1 VPFEIIE
8 KLKRRNVF
16 RVAVAYAVLA
26 WIVIQVTD
34 TVAPPLHLPSW
45 TLAFVT
51 WIGIIGF
58 PFALFFA
65 WAFELTPEGVKRSS
79 EVARTESI
87 ARLTG
92 RKIDFIIIG
101 LLAAAVV
108 VLIVDNYV
116 LKDRQGVE
124 PVAGDRAPDAA
135 VTRQGHASIAVLPFV
150 NMSNDPEQDYLS
162 DGLAEELLN
171 LLARIKGLKVAAR
184 TSSFAFR
191 DEEQDIRSIGNALNV
206 STLLEGSV
214 RKSGDRIR
222 VTAQLI
228 DAADGYHLWSDTFDR
243 ELTDIFRI
251 QDEISAAIVTALRA
265 HLDPDASTAASSPT
279 SVAAYDLYLQGRHLA
294 RELKEGNTRKALDLF
309 RQATDIDPDFAP
321 AWAARA
327 AAVLDLRETQYWG
340 EIPAAEAFALAQSNI
355 DKALAL
361 DPLLAEAHVSRS
373 MLYWHRYR
381 FEEALASA
389 DEAVAINPNLAR
401 GHLARAD
408 NLKTLGRIQEA
419 EQALATAADLDPLDQ
434 TILGSML
441 SIGWEYGDESYLK
454 ALQQRLKHQAG
465 GPGSADHGELLERVE
480 LSLYAMT
487 EPGPAKVYQ
496 RYKESGRDPSRLA
509 YLALKE
515 VDDEELA
522 TSRNPALV
530 RMDIALDM
538 DQLARAQELYDS
550 MPPEMQNVPVVL
562 EDLSILQMR
571 RGECAAGLATLDR
584 AHGGRVPIY
593 GQVPPFH
600 VRSNSNLALNRVHCL
615 KRLGRDDEAA
625 PIMEGLRRYVGTLR
639 SNAKSGYE
647 SIDAKL
653 RLLEGDKNGVLD
665 ALEKRLEAQELSW
678 RVFAD
683 PVLRSLSDEPRFVAM
698 RERLDAFIDA
708 ERAKLG
714 WPPAAF

>member
-116 LKDRQGVE
+116 LKGRQGVE

-373 MLYWHRYR
+373 ML
-381 FEEALASA
+381 
-389 DEAVAINPNLAR
+389 
-401 GHLARAD
+401 
-408 NLKTLGRIQEA
+408 
-419 EQALATAADLDPLDQ
+419 
-434 TILGSML
+434 

-639 SNAKSGYE
+639 SNAKSGYA

>member
-1 VPFEIIE
+1 
-8 KLKRRNVF
+8 VF
-16 RVAVAYAVLA
+16 LV
-26 WIVIQVTD
+26 
-34 TVAPPLHLPSW
+34 
-45 TLAFVT
+45 
-51 WIGIIGF
+51 
-58 PFALFFA
+58 
-65 WAFELTPEGVKRSS
+65 
-79 EVARTESI
+79 
-87 ARLTG
+87 
-92 RKIDFIIIG
+92 
-101 LLAAAVV
+101 
-108 VLIVDNYV
+108 VDNYV
-116 LKDRQGVE
+116 LKDREGIGE
-124 PVAGDRAPDAA
+124 IARDTAPDAA
-135 VTRQGHASIAVLPFV
+135 AARQGYASIAVLPFV
-150 NMSNDPEQDYLS
+150 NMSNDPEQEYLS

-191 DEEQDIRSIGNALNV
+191 GEEQDIRSIGTALNV

-228 DAADGYHLWSDTFDR
+228 DATDGYHLWSDTFDR

-251 QDEISAAIVTALRA
+251 QDEISAAIVSALRV
-265 HLDPDASTAASSPT
+265 HLDAGTTTASSNKT
-279 SVAAYDLYLQGRHLA
+279 SMAAYDLYLQGRHFA
-294 RELKEGNTRKALDLF
+294 RELKKGNTRKALDLF

-340 EIPAAEAFALAQSNI
+340 EIPTAEAFALAQSNI
-355 DKALAL
+355 DRALAL
-361 DPLLAEAHVSRS
+361 DPMLAEAHVSRS
-373 MLYWHRYR
+373 MLYWHLYR
-381 FEEALASA
+381 FEEALTSA
-389 DEAVAINPNLAR
+389 DEAIAINPNLAR

-408 NLKTLGRIQEA
+408 NLRTLGRIQEA

-441 SIGWEYGDESYLK
+441 SIGQDYGHESYLK
-454 ALQQRLKHQAG
+454 ALQQRLESRAD

-487 EPGPAKVYQ
+487 EPSPAKVYQ
-496 RYKESGRDPSRLA
+496 RYKESGHDPSVLA
-509 YLALKE
+509 YFTLKE
-515 VDDEELA
+515 VDDEEFA
-522 TSRNPALV
+522 KSRNPALV
-530 RMDIALDM
+530 RMDSALDM

-550 MPPEMQNVPVVL
+550 MPPEMQNVPIVL
-562 EDLSILQMR
+562 EDLSILQMK

-615 KRLGRDDEAA
+615 RHLGRDDEAA
-625 PIMEGLRRYVGTLR
+625 PIMEELRRYVGTLR
-639 SNAKSGYE
+639 DNAESGYE

-653 RLLEGDKNGVLD
+653 RLVQGDRKGALD
-665 ALEKRLEAQELSW
+665 VLEKSLESRELSW

-683 PVLRSLSDEPRFVAM
+683 PVLRSLSDEPRFIAM

-714 WPPAAF
+714 WPPAMF

>member
-1 VPFEIIE
+1 VPFEIID

-116 LKDRQGVE
+116 LKDRQGVG

-191 DEEQDIRSIGNALNV
+191 GEEQDIRSIGDALNV

-251 QDEISAAIVTALRA
+251 QDEISAAIVTALRV
-265 HLDPDASTAASSPT
+265 HLDPGTATASSSKT
-279 SVAAYDLYLQGRHLA
+279 SMAAYDLYLQGRHFA
-294 RELKEGNTRKALDLF
+294 RELKKGNTRKALDLF

-321 AWAARA
+321 AWAAQA
-327 AAVLDLRETQYWG
+327 AAVLALRETQYWG
-340 EIPAAEAFALAQSNI
+340 EIPAAEAFALARSNI
-355 DKALAL
+355 DRALAL

-373 MLYWHRYR
+373 MLYWQRYR

-389 DEAVAINPNLAR
+389 DEAVAINPNLAQA
-401 GHLARAD
+401 HLARAD
-408 NLKTLGRIQEA
+408 SLQTLGRIQEA
-419 EQALATAADLDPLDQ
+419 EQALETAADVDPLDQ
-434 TILGSML
+434 TILVSML
-441 SIGWEYGDESYLK
+441 RIGEAYGDESYLA
-454 ALQQRLKHQAG
+454 ALQRRLEGQADSAD
-465 GPGSADHGELLERVE
+465 PADHGDLLERVE

-487 EPGPAKVYQ
+487 EPSPAKVYR
-496 RYKESGRDPSRLA
+496 RYQDSGRDPSLLA
-509 YLALKE
+509 YFALKE
-515 VDDEELA
+515 VADELYAGDRNSTLA
-522 TSRNPALV
+522 
-530 RMDIALDM
+530 RMDLALDM
-538 DQLARAQELYDS
+538 DQLALAQELYDS
-550 MPPEMQNVPVVL
+550 MPPEVQNVPVVL
-562 EDLSILQMR
+562 EDLSILQMQ
-571 RGECAAGLATLDR
+571 RGDCVAGLATLDR
-584 AHGGRVPIY
+584 AHEGRVPIY

-639 SNAKSGYE
+639 SNAESGYRA
-647 SIDAKL
+647 IDAKL
-653 RLLEGDKNGVLD
+653 RLLEGDRQGALD
-665 ALEKRLEAQELSW
+665 ILDKSLEKQELSW
-678 RVFAD
+678 RIFAD

-714 WPPAAF
+714 WPPATF

>member
-1 VPFEIIE
+1 
-8 KLKRRNVF
+8 
-16 RVAVAYAVLA
+16 VAVAYAVLA

-45 TLAFVT
+45 TLGFVT

-116 LKDRQGVE
+116 LKDRQGLG
-124 PVAGDRAPDAA
+124 PVAGDRPPDAA
-135 VTRQGHASIAVLPFV
+135 VMRQGHASIAVLPFV

-162 DGLAEELLN
+162 DGLAEELLI

-191 DEEQDIRSIGNALNV
+191 GEEQDIRSIGNALNV
-206 STLLEGSV
+206 RTLLEGSV

-265 HLDPDASTAASSPT
+265 HLDPGASTAASSPT

-340 EIPAAEAFALAQSNI
+340 EIPAAEAFALFQSNI

-373 MLYWHRYR
+373 ML
-381 FEEALASA
+381 
-389 DEAVAINPNLAR
+389 
-401 GHLARAD
+401 
-408 NLKTLGRIQEA
+408 
-419 EQALATAADLDPLDQ
+419 
-434 TILGSML
+434 
-441 SIGWEYGDESYLK
+441 SIGREYGDESYLK
-454 ALQQRLKHQAG
+454 ALQQRLENRAD
-465 GPGSADHGELLERVE
+465 GPGSADHGELLEQVE

-496 RYKESGRDPSRLA
+496 RYKESGRDPSWLA

-550 MPPEMQNVPVVL
+550 MPQEMQNVPVVL

-639 SNAKSGYE
+639 SNAKSGYA
-647 SIDAKL
+647 SIDAKM
-653 RLLEGDKNGVLD
+653 RLLEGDKNEVLD
-665 ALEKRLEAQELSW
+665 ALEKRLEAQDLDW

-683 PVLRSLSDEPRFVAM
+683 PVLPSLSDEPRFVAM

-714 WPPAAF
+714 WPQAAF